1 MLVEIGLLDYLA
13 YQMGCAVLSDL
24 RIFPQSERLHR
35 IAAAIPL
42 DACSEREWLDAAHY
56 LTGQNCSSAIE
67 ARDSLIR

>member
-1 MLVEIGLLDYLA
+1 MLVEIDLLDYLA
-13 YQMGCAVLSDL
+13 YQMGCVMLSDL
-24 RIFPQSERLHR
+24 RIFPQSER

-56 LTGQNCSSAIE
+56 LTGQNCSSATE